1 MEGINRDKTKGII
14 ESILFAAGR
23 EVKINELMSALELSS
38 EEVIDLIEN
47 MKLAYEREERGI
59 QIININDAYQLCT
72 KKEYYEYIYPV
83 FDKRSKPNLSQAAM
97 ETLAIIAYNPRITRA
112 EIETIRGVNSD
123 GTIYKL
129 LDYNLIEEK
138 GKLDA
143 PGRPTT
149 YGTTKEFLRM
159 FGLTSLEEL
168 PELPRY
174 KLDENRQIV
183 IDEVLE
189 EQENNEENK
198 EQEKQS
204 EQDTQGEKVEEEKP
218 QTIEGDML
226 TEKTE
231 APIPAREDVE
241 SVKTGKENK

>member
-1 MEGINRDKTKGII
+1 MNEDKVKGII

-23 EVKINELMSALELSS
+23 EVRITELMSALELSS
-38 EEVIDLIEN
+38 DEVIKAVNGLKQSYKNDD
-47 MKLAYEREERGI
+47 RGLE
-59 QIININDAYQLCT
+59 IINIEDSYQLCT
-72 KKEYYEYIYPV
+72 KKENYEYIFPI

-129 LDYNLIEEK
+129 LDYNLIEEA

-143 PGRPTT
+143 PGKPMT
-149 YGTTKEFLRM
+149 YKTSNEFLKM
-159 FGLTSLEEL
+159 FGISNLHEL

-183 IDEVLE
+183 IDEILE
-189 EQENNEENK
+189 EQEAEAPMPERERVEEKQIENESNSNENNSEENM
-198 EQEKQS
+198 S
-204 EQDTQGEKVEEEKP
+204 
-218 QTIEGDML
+218 
-226 TEKTE
+226 
-231 APIPAREDVE
+231 
-241 SVKTGKENK
+241 N

>member
-1 MEGINRDKTKGII
+1 MEEDKIKGII

-23 EVKINELMSALELSS
+23 EVRITELMSALELSS
-38 EEVIDLIEN
+38 DEVIKAVNGLKQSYKNED
-47 MKLAYEREERGI
+47 RGLE
-59 QIININDAYQLCT
+59 IINIEDAYQLCT
-72 KKEYYEYIYPV
+72 KKENYEYIYPI

-129 LDYNLIEEK
+129 LDYNLIEEA

-143 PGRPTT
+143 PGKPMT
-149 YGTTKEFLRM
+149 YKTSKEFLKM
-159 FGLTSLEEL
+159 FGISNLQEL

-183 IDEVLE
+183 IDEILE
-189 EQENNEENK
+189 EQEA
-198 EQEKQS
+198 
-204 EQDTQGEKVEEEKP
+204 
-218 QTIEGDML
+218 
-226 TEKTE
+226 E
-231 APIPAREDVE
+231 APMPERE
-241 SVKTGKENK
+241 SVENVENDDEKRKEN